1 MESLKRD
8 ERKVTGMLAATR
20 KVSFMDRTS
29 AAAVGESSRYAIL
42 AANVSKVISTSSGR
56 TLDPVEIKLME
67 RAAELLDKIV
77 QGSQFIEHNE
87 AYVLSDPRENLFT
100 FDHAIS
106 ALQRANLSENNKSG
120 LTDIFALIKDDLHR
134 IATSSEIE
142 ESRRLVVRQFFE
154 ALCELFYRDIAD
166 SSVSIQES
174 EFETVS
180 L

>member
-1 MESLKRD
+1 
-8 ERKVTGMLAATR
+8 MLAATR

-106 ALQRANLSENNKSG
+106 ALQRANLSENKSG

-134 IATSSEIE
+134 IATNSEIE